1 MNSDTVL
8 HRHPIRGA
16 LWGLLMGLGGIL
28 LLMVLSIVRLDI
40 PTAIIYTVAGAAFG
54 ILWGL
59 FAPAKKP
66 KGPAPVRAG
75 AAPAAPA
82 APATP
87 ATPAEPARPATAAMP
102 EEPPVEEEGDE

>member
-1 MNSDTVL
+1 MMNGDTVL

-16 LWGLLMGLGGIL
+16 LWGMMMGFGGIL

-54 ILWGL
+54 LLWGL
-59 FAPAKKP
+59 FAPPKKP
-66 KGPAPVRAG
+66 KGPAPVRG

-82 APATP
+82 TPVTPATP
-87 ATPAEPARPATAAMP
+87 ATPAEPTQPATPADPA
-102 EEPPVEEEGDE
+102 VEEDGDT

>member
-16 LWGLLMGLGGIL
+16 LWGLLMGFGGIL

-66 KGPAPVRAG
+66 KGPAPVRG
-75 AAPAAPA
+75 GAAPA

-102 EEPPVEEEGDE
+102 AEPPVAEEGDE